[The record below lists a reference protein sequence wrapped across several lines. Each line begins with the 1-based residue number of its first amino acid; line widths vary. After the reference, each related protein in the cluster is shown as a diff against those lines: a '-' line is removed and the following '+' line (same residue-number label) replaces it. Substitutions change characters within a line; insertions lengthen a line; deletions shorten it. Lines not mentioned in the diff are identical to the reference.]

1 MAETLDSGSIIIL
14 PSTARRYRPGSEVSK
29 ALLDHPIADMRVAE
43 GVALAMILG
52 LKALYHRHL
61 RRVAYPS
68 LFGSASEAFRRKLR
82 PIRAARAWMM
92 WH

>member
-1 MAETLDSGSIIIL
+1 MAETLDSGSIMN
-14 PSTARRYRPGSEVSK
+14 PSVTARRYRPGSKFPK

-61 RRVAYPS
+61 RRVA
-68 LFGSASEAFRRKLR
+68 
-82 PIRAARAWMM
+82 
-92 WH
+92 